1 MNDLSPGAVVSD
13 ERSIQV
19 VVDRMLDGY
28 SVTVLVTEGKLTRGL
43 ADATVA
49 TFDEVE
55 TIARKHAGEN
65 NVPWHMVEVICR

>member
-43 ADATVA
+43 AGEPWLHSVK
-49 TFDEVE
+49 
-55 TIARKHAGEN
+55 RKRLPASMLGKITS
-65 NVPWHMVEVICR
+65 PGTWSR